1 MLCYIYKAVKL
12 GRQGLRQAETRQTG
26 QAETRQTGTGIGRD

>member
-1 MLCYIYKAVKL
+1 MDWDRQRL
-12 GRQGLRQAETRQTG
+12 GSQGLGQTETRQTG

>member
-1 MLCYIYKAVKL
+1 MDWDRQRL
-12 GRQGLRQAETRQTG
+12 GRQGLGQTETRQTG